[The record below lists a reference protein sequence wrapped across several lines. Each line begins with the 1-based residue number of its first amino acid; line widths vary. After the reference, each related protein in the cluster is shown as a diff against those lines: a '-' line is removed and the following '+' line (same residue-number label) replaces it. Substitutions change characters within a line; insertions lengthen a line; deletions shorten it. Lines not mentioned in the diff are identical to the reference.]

1 MGEINSEILPFG
13 IFTLD
18 RKFRIREW
26 NAALEAISGFT
37 KAEMQGKSW
46 QELVFHNPGEREKRL
61 SLADCLQN
69 LEGGLVQKS
78 AELLTQD
85 GTWRLVFLSVR
96 LVEREDVWVI
106 AALSDLS
113 RTISCDQLVQ
123 SEVEGKGTDGA
134 WGLVGRSAPM
144 RDLMRL
150 IELTAESEATA
161 LIQGETGTGKEIV
174 AAAIHHLSRR
184 RGKPFLRVNCAALS
198 ETLLESELF
207 GHAKGAFTGA
217 VRDKAGY
224 FEAAEGGTLFLD
236 EVGEISPLLQVRL
249 LRVLQERTVTR
260 VGEHRERK
268 IDLRLLVATHR
279 DLRALVRQG
288 SFREDL
294 YYRLNVIPVPVPPL
308 RERPGDVMLLT
319 EHFVR
324 RLNARTGKSIRGFT
338 EAARRVMLEYCW
350 PGNVREVENCLEHA
364 FVVCDRDLID
374 TLDFPQDIRG
384 ATLREGLCDGLRL
397 RSAPGATAS
406 QVAAAA
412 SGGASWKKTAGR
424 VAISRDE
431 LAVLLS
437 KNAGN
442 RSQTARVLGISTV
455 ALWKKM
461 KKYGI
466 Q

>member
-1 MGEINSEILPFG
+1 MAGLDSEILPFG
-13 IFTLD
+13 VFTLD
-18 RKFRIREW
+18 KKFRICEW
-26 NAALEAISGFT
+26 NPALEAISGFSRS
-37 KAEMQGKSW
+37 EMQGKSW

-69 LEGGLVQKS
+69 LEGGLVQKN
-78 AELLTQD
+78 AELKTKE
-85 GTWRLVFLSVR
+85 GAYRLVFLSVR
-96 LVEREDVWVI
+96 LVEREDAWVI

-113 RTISCDQLVQ
+113 RTVSCDQLVA
-123 SEVEGKGTDGA
+123 SELEGKSAEGA

-144 RDLMRL
+144 RDLARL
-150 IELTAESEATA
+150 IELTAESDATA
-161 LIQGETGTGKEIV
+161 LIQGETGTGKELV

-217 VRDKAGY
+217 LRDKAGY

-268 IDLRLLVATHR
+268 IDLRLLVATNR
-279 DLRALVRQG
+279 DLRSLVRQG
-288 SFREDL
+288 TFREDL

-308 RERPGDVMLLT
+308 RERPGDVILLT

-324 RLNARTGKSIRGFT
+324 RLNGRTGKSIRGFT
-338 EAARRVMLEYCW
+338 EAARRVLLSYCW

-374 TLDFPQDIRG
+374 LADFPHEIRE
-384 ATLREGLCDGLRL
+384 AASREGLCDGLRL
-397 RSAPGATAS
+397 KISPLVGNGTPEA
-406 QVAAAA
+406 
-412 SGGASWKKTAGR
+412 GGSWKKSTGRLAITAG
-424 VAISRDE
+424 E
-431 LAVLLS
+431 LSALLS
-437 KNAGN
+437 KNGGHRA
-442 RSQTARVLGISTV
+442 RTARELGISTV

-461 KKYGI
+461 KKFGI
-466 Q
+466 S